1 MLEGEKTTQISRYWT
16 GHCYRPLSLSWF
28 SGEHLLV
35 IAGLLR
41 GRYPNGGFPESTYVG
56 SSDSPIP
63 PLLNSSLPLQF
74 LFPKVLPTDFSDS
87 YFSVLELWKLI
98 SFLCQMVEDNQQTSQ
113 FWIPQNFPITQLW
126 NGVRICC
133 VPLKDVSWL
142 FDTLPSFSSC
152 LLIWTW
158 VWWDENID
166 YIRVSSALD

>member
-1 MLEGEKTTQISRYWT
+1 MTWKLSSSSVLEGEKTTQISRYWT
-16 GHCYRPLSLSWF
+16 GHCCRPLSLSWF

-41 GRYPNGGFPESTYVG
+41 GRYPNAGFPKSTYVG
-56 SSDSPIP
+56 SSDSPSP

-113 FWIPQNFPITQLW
+113 FWIPQNFPIMWLW
-126 NGVRICC
+126 SGVRMFHDSLTLFLLFLELSAYLDLGG
-133 VPLKDVSWL
+133 VGWEYWL
-142 FDTLPSFSSC
+142 
-152 LLIWTW
+152 
-158 VWWDENID
+158 
-166 YIRVSSALD
+166 Y